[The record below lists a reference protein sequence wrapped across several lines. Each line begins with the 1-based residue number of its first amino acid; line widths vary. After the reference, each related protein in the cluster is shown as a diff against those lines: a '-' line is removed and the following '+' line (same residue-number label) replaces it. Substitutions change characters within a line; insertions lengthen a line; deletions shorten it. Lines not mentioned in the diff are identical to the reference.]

1 MALNQSDF
9 DDLLQA
15 ACAQVAPQRL
25 LFVFAQAVLP
35 DDCSEAQRA
44 AFAAG
49 DGGALA
55 PLMSVDKTPAEL
67 AGFAAL
73 VAESQALSAGWAA
86 VFVASLGGR
95 DGSAPTT
102 TETARA
108 LEQMIDA
115 VGNGRFGTMLAF
127 NREGGIL
134 SFA

>member
-1 MALNQSDF
+1 MAINQSDF

-73 VAESQALSAGWAA
+73 VAESQALSAGWVA
-86 VFVASLGGR
+86 VFVASLGG
-95 DGSAPTT
+95 SAPTM